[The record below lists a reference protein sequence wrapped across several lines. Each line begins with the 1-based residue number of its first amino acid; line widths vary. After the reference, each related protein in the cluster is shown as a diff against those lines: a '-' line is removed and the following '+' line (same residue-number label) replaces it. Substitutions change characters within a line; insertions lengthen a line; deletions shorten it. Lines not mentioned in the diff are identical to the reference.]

1 MKRQEIG
8 RRSNFIWNPWHG
20 CVKYSEGCAN
30 CYVYR
35 RDESVGRD
43 ASAVFRTASFD
54 EPVRRG
60 RGGEYKI
67 PPGAHVFACMTS
79 DFFLAEADEWRAEAW
94 TMIFERSD
102 VEFTIITKRVLR
114 VAECL
119 PDGWGGGRDNVR
131 LLATMENQ
139 RRADERMGE
148 FLALPFRR
156 KGIICE
162 PLLGEIDF
170 RGSLGGGIE
179 SVTVGGESGSNA
191 RELRW
196 EWVLS
201 LREQCAAA
209 GVAFGFKQTGA
220 NFVKDGRRYAIARRF
235 QHSQARR
242 AGIDLPRRER

>member
-1 MKRQEIG
+1 MDA
-8 RRSNFIWNPWHG
+8 IWNPWHG
-20 CVKYSEGCAN
+20 CVKYSEGCAH

-43 ASAVFRTASFD
+43 ASAVYRTTYFGD
-54 EPVRRG
+54 PVKRG
-60 RGGEYKI
+60 RRGEYKI
-67 PPGAHVFACMTS
+67 PPGSRVFACMTS
-79 DFFLAEADEWRAEAW
+79 DFFLPEADGWRGEAW
-94 TMIFERSD
+94 EMIRERSD

-119 PDGWGGGRDNVR
+119 PEGWGDGFLNVR

-139 RRADERMGE
+139 RRVDERLGE

-170 RGSLGGGIE
+170 RGALDGRIE
-179 SVTVGGESGSNA
+179 SVTVGGESGPEA
-191 RELRW
+191 RELRF

-201 LREQCAAA
+201 IREQCAAA

-220 NFVKDGRRYAIARRF
+220 NFVKDGRRYRVPRKF
-235 QHSQARR
+235 QHSQARL
-242 AGIDLPRRER
+242 ANIDLPRRGRGE